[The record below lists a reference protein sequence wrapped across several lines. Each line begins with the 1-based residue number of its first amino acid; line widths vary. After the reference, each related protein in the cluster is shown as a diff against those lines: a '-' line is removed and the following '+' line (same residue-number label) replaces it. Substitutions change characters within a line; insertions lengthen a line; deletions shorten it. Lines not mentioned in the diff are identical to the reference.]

1 MALSCSVGAIAG
13 PVVLAFAAPRA
24 EAAGSHT
31 PRSCD
36 AFELGPC
43 IHTQDGRVA
52 QGAASKATGI
62 QGSPLVEVHLLQRTD
77 RTSLLGS
84 PFDPCHP
91 SNPSDPF
98 ETWSWLLA
106 LHKAFKRY
114 PKAYTGAGT

>member
-84 PFDPCHP
+84 PFDP
-91 SNPSDPF
+91 F